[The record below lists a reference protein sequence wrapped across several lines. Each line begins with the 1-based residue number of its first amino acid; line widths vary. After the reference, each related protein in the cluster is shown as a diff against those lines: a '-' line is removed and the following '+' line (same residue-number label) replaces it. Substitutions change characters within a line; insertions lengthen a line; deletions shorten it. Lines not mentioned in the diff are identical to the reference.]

1 MKTTRRRRGA
11 RPRLEVEGR
20 ESESRLLAGG
30 RRDVTSTSGENEFLR
45 NVTFGMAGR
54 QAGRQH
60 LLVTGT
66 GAKTTEFP

>member
-1 MKTTRRRRGA
+1 ME
-11 RPRLEVEGR
+11 PPQ
-20 ESESRLLAGG
+20 SRLLAGG
-30 RRDVTSTSGENEFLR
+30 HGDVTSTSGENGFLR
-45 NVTFGMAGR
+45 NLSFGIAGR